1 MQTVLKDPQVS
12 RNSGNRYFSAKLD
25 GDVNR
30 EIRVVFNPR
39 WKAAQDEAIATQS
52 RNKQPTF
59 SIIVTDMDRAT
70 GDYNGTGSVWMR
82 RKGLHTGS
90 FLWNGKQYTATI
102 NRDDDASDFVL
113 KLDEV
118 QEVEVN
124 DL

>member
-1 MQTVLKDPQVS
+1 MQTVLKDPQIS

>member
-90 FLWNGKQYTATI
+90 FVWNGKQYTATI

>member
-39 WKAAQDEAIATQS
+39 WKAAQDEAVATQS

>member
-1 MQTVLKDPQVS
+1 MQTVLKNPQVS

-90 FLWNGKQYTATI
+90 FVWNGKQYTATI

>member
-1 MQTVLKDPQVS
+1 MQTVLSNPQVS
-12 RNSGNRYFSAKLD
+12 RNSGNRYFSAQLA
-25 GDVNR
+25 GEINR

-39 WKAAQDEAIATQS
+39 WKQAQDEALATQT

-59 SIIVTDMDRAT
+59 SIIVTDMERPE
-70 GDYNGTGSVWMR
+70 GNYNGTGSVWMR

-102 NRDDDASDFVL
+102 SREDEAQDFTL

-118 QEVEVN
+118 QEVEVD

>member
-1 MQTVLKDPQVS
+1 MQTVLANPQVS
-12 RNSGNRYFSAKLD
+12 RNSGNRYFAAQLA
-25 GDVNR
+25 GDINR

-102 NRDDDASDFVL
+102 KRDDEASDFVL
-113 KLDEV
+113 DLEEV
-118 QEVEVN
+118 QEVEVD

>member
-1 MQTVLKDPQVS
+1 MQAVLTNPQVS
-12 RNSGNRYFSAKLD
+12 RNSGNRYFSARLD

-39 WKAAQDEAIATQS
+39 WKAAQDEALATQS
-52 RNKQPTF
+52 RNRQPTF
-59 SIIVTDMDRAT
+59 SIIVTDMDRAE

-102 NRDDDASDFVL
+102 KRDDDASDFI
-113 KLDEV
+113 LDLEEV
-118 QEVEVN
+118 QEVTVDE
-124 DL
+124 L

>member
-39 WKAAQDEAIATQS
+39 WKAAQDEAVATQS

-90 FLWNGKQYTATI
+90 FVWNGKQYTATI